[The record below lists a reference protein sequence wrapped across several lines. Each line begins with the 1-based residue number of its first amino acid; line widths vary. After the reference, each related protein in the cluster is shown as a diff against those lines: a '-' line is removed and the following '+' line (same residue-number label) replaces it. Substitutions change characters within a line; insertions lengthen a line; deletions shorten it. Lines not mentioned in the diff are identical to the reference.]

1 MTCFLGIDGGGAK
14 THALVVDE
22 RGWLRGFGQANP
34 SNHWGR
40 GLDAAMVAVAS
51 AGGRH
56 SGGRCQV
63 VRRFRGRTLID

>member
-1 MTCFLGIDGGGAK
+1 MTCILGVDGGGTK
-14 THALVVDE
+14 THALVADE
-22 RGWLRGFGQANP
+22 RGGPRGFGQANP
-34 SNHWGR
+34 SNHRGW
-40 GLDAAMVAVAS
+40 GLDAVMAAVAS